1 MGVKTGMLH
10 FDGYVNAQ
18 VYMDDAINDQ
28 VVPLFQARPNL
39 ILYRVG
45 HMSLYIVL
53 CVKKQKLRVNT
64 VYN

>member
-18 VYMDDAINDQ
+18 VYMDDSINDH

-39 ILYRVG
+39 ILYITM
-45 HMSLYIVL
+45 HDLIQPM
-53 CVKKQKLRVNT
+53 
-64 VYN
+64 